1 MLKRAVHPTSDR
13 EQLLHERGLWPVAG
27 MDEAGRGALAGP
39 VVAAAVIADWTV
51 SKSWHAE
58 VRDSKQLSAA
68 RRERLYNLILAESL
82 AVATGI
88 VPCTEIDR
96 TGIAAATRR
105 AMHEALQALSIVPS
119 WVLIDWFTLPSLR
132 NRQEGVP
139 GGDASCLS
147 IACASIVA
155 KVTRDRIMNDL
166 DAQYQGYEFAA
177 HKGYGTAAHLRCLE
191 RRGVSPEH
199 RLTFSPVN
207 RIAGGLL

>member
-1 MLKRAVHPTSDR
+1 MMKRTVHPTSDR
-13 EQLLHERGLWPVAG
+13 EQLLRERGFWPVAG
-27 MDEAGRGALAGP
+27 VDEAGRGALAGP
-39 VVAAAVIADWTV
+39 VVAAAVVAEWTV
-51 SKSWHAE
+51 VQSWHAE
-58 VRDSKQLSAA
+58 VRDSKQLSATQRA
-68 RRERLYNLILAESL
+68 HLYDLILAGSL

-96 TGIAAATRR
+96 IGIAAATRR
-105 AMHEALQALSIVPS
+105 AMHDALRALSVAPS
-119 WVLIDWFTLPSLR
+119 WVLIDWLTLPSLR

-166 DAQYQGYEFAA
+166 DAQYRGYEFAA
-177 HKGYGTAAHLRCLE
+177 HKGYGTAAHLRCLGE
-191 RRGVSPEH
+191 RGVSPEH